1 MQRIATAAV
10 LIASSANAV
19 KWNWQEQ
26 PDAASQSVST
36 AEGTVE
42 GTMLAQKA
50 ADEVLAA
57 GIAQKDSAALQA
69 ALLQSQCQSALEFEV
84 TMFARCAHAAADSYT
99 EGQYDAWLD
108 AYHSCSSE
116 VDAFMT
122 PLKVDGGECALQFK
136 TAPPAEDLAKMRQAE
151 AAAKKRAETTL
162 AERDTAVAL
171 NKDQQKKLLS
181 VVKRAEDLRTKENA
195 VALKKQQAAETING

>member
-1 MQRIATAAV
+1 
-10 LIASSANAV
+10 
-19 KWNWQEQ
+19 
-26 PDAASQSVST
+26 
-36 AEGTVE
+36 
-42 GTMLAQKA
+42 
-50 ADEVLAA
+50 
-57 GIAQKDSAALQA
+57 
-69 ALLQSQCQSALEFEV
+69 
-84 TMFARCAHAAADSYT
+84 
-99 EGQYDAWLD
+99 
-108 AYHSCSSE
+108 
-116 VDAFMT
+116 MT